1 MGEAEALPK
10 SLVTLKCGSCG
21 AGHPWEALS
30 GLKQNSWSPWRLG
43 LPFLGTHTKSKSP
56 KFLAAPGPG
65 KFEGRKKEEKC
76 FRLRS

>member
-21 AGHPWEALS
+21 GWTSLGSPE
-30 GLKQNSWSPWRLG
+30 GLKQSSWSPWRLG